1 MHHSPISSTEAA
13 IVGRLIKPDHGD
25 FSPEAAR
32 ELLSLRFGEEDQ
44 ARMRELSLKAQEGTL
59 TASEQAEVENYR
71 RVGYWLGILWSRA
84 RLSLKR
90 PGHPGPSRGPE
101 SDS

>member
-1 MHHSPISSTEAA
+1 MQETCISSNEAA

-32 ELLSLRFGEEDQ
+32 ELLSLQFGPEDQ
-44 ARMRELSLKAQEGTL
+44 TRMRELSLKAQDGTL
-59 TASEQAEVENYR
+59 TDSEQAELENYR
-71 RVGYWLGILWSRA
+71 RVGYWLGILWSKA

-90 PGHPGPSRGPE
+90 AGMDATHGFHA
-101 SDS
+101 

>member
-1 MHHSPISSTEAA
+1 MQDTHLASSEAA

-32 ELLSLRFGEEDQ
+32 ELLSLQFGDDDQ
-44 ARMRELSLKAQEGTL
+44 TRMRELSLKAQAGAL
-59 TASEQAEVENYR
+59 SAAEQGEIENYR
-71 RVGYWLGILWSRA
+71 RVGYWLGILWSKA

-90 PGHPGPSRGPE
+90 AGMAAPHEFRA
-101 SDS
+101 